1 MLGAP
6 ALLLVHPTILI
17 NYVNPMCFLLPL
29 EVGLCAFFIYT
40 SMPCSLLSPVDCV
53 SLALSGALFSW
64 SKPMLVSVCIGTLE
78 IMCD

>member
-1 MLGAP
+1 MNL
-6 ALLLVHPTILI
+6 
-17 NYVNPMCFLLPL
+17 NCCF
-29 EVGLCAFFIYT
+29 VLCNSGT
-40 SMPCSLLSPVDCV
+40 PVDCV